1 MACSTARHLH
11 AYMGYPVSARRL
23 PSAGLVHSIVSHS
36 VARRSQEWTRAC
48 YGLIACSHGWFFR
61 FPRPHTYQEVC
72 MNAYIMTLIQGKKFR
87 TRKHSSEHIRR
98 HHRQHRSDTRPR
110 SQREHGST
118 WAENGGNNHQQRD
131 ELQKMAPVPAPSSQR
146 SPVSGLRR
154 AAKGGENA
162 WGATVARG
170 EAG

>member
-1 MACSTARHLH
+1 
-11 AYMGYPVSARRL
+11 MGYTRSRILKLCVHRIGSCQGGPAISGMDTGVLWTNSMLTWLVFSL
-23 PSAGLVHSIVSHS
+23 P
-36 VARRSQEWTRAC
+36 
-48 YGLIACSHGWFFR
+48 
-61 FPRPHTYQEVC
+61 PPHTYQEVC

>member
-1 MACSTARHLH
+1 
-11 AYMGYPVSARRL
+11 
-23 PSAGLVHSIVSHS
+23 
-36 VARRSQEWTRAC
+36 
-48 YGLIACSHGWFFR
+48 
-61 FPRPHTYQEVC
+61 
-72 MNAYIMTLIQGKKFR
+72 MNAYIMTLIQGKKIR